1 MSHYY
6 AYSSNR
12 KGPTIE
18 SLHHRVDN
26 WSSDCPVDLVRCRRL
41 SKHMVYIGFVV
52 KTFFTPVSVPLT
64 ELEARVARCGR
75 YDGILSLYRPFQST
89 LLPVGKKCHEREREV
104 ESDVSPKVTCPK
116 VDGLLYRHECYPS
129 RRRPLFPLSLARS
142 TQFKLRARERNRPI
156 IFEYSRRPRPRDT
169 PLHNDCRI
177 SKSSTP
183 LQVFMRSSTAT
194 GV

>member
-1 MSHYY
+1 MSHYTVH
-6 AYSSNR
+6 SSNR

-129 RRRPLFPLSLARS
+129 RRRPLFSLSSLSRS
-142 TQFKLRARERNRPI
+142 TQFKLRERANEIDQSYLSILVDHAHETR
-156 IFEYSRRPRPRDT
+156 
-169 PLHNDCRI
+169 LHNDC
-177 SKSSTP
+177 KSSTP
-183 LQVFMRSSTAT
+183 LQGFMRSSTAT

>member
-1 MSHYY
+1 MSHYTVH
-6 AYSSNR
+6 SSNR

-41 SKHMVYIGFVV
+41 SKHMVYIGSVV

-89 LLPVGKKCHEREREV
+89 LLPVGKKCHEREREKL
-104 ESDVSPKVTCPK
+104 KVTFLQRLPVQK
-116 VDGLLYRHECYPS
+116 WTDSYTDTNAIHHDEDLSSLS
-129 RRRPLFPLSLARS
+129 LSLSLAPHSSNYVSARTKS
-142 TQFKLRARERNRPI
+142 TNHI
-156 IFEYSRRPRPRDT
+156 
-169 PLHNDCRI
+169 
-177 SKSSTP
+177 
-183 LQVFMRSSTAT
+183 
-194 GV
+194 